1 MIKPAYQYNFKI
13 RTILYFFIGII
24 CVSLDFFSFIF
35 LSKIINPFYSNPIGY
50 TLGSI
55 CSFNLNK
62 RFTFKS
68 SNSKLSL
75 RNYLMIILIGLSSS
89 QIVIFL
95 GINLFKFNEYLSSV
109 KFIAMVISALTQ
121 YLGNTFFGSKR
132 KNNVK

>member
-1 MIKPAYQYNFKI
+1 MVKPAYQYNFKI
-13 RTILYFFIGII
+13 RTILYLFIGII
-24 CVSLDFFSFIF
+24 CVSLDFFSFIL
-35 LSKIINPFYSNPIGY
+35 LSRIINPFYSNPIGY
-50 TLGSI
+50 IMGSI
-55 CSFNLNK
+55 CSFTLNK

-75 RNYLMIILIGLSSS
+75 RKYLMIILFGLSSS

-95 GINLFKFNEYLSSV
+95 GINLFKFNEHLSSV